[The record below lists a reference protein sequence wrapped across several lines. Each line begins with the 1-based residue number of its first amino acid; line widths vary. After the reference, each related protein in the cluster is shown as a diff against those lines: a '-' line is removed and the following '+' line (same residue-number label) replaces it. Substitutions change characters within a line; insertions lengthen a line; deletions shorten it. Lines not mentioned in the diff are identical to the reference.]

1 MLSKIIKAKGEEIE
15 YLKTKAPLSELK
27 AKIKDLEGAR
37 EFLKPLKPAQEGQQS
52 QNRSTESTVTRI
64 IAEVKKA
71 SPSQGVIREDFN
83 PSKIAEIYQENGA
96 SAISVLTDKIF
107 FQGDIGHLSMV
118 KRVVTLPV
126 LRKDFI
132 IDEYQ
137 VFETRAYDAD
147 AILLIAAVLEK
158 NQLKDYVYLSREL
171 GMLPLIEVHTLT
183 DIENAL
189 SIKETDLIG
198 INNRDL
204 NTFEVDIKTSEKLI
218 QYIPKEITTVSES
231 GIKKR
236 EDIVFLQEAGVDAF
250 LIGETLL
257 RERDIGNKL
266 KELLGTLSKD

>member
-37 EFLKPLKPAQEGQQS
+37 EFLKSLKPAQEGQQS

-64 IAEVKKA
+64 IAEIKKA

-137 VFETRAYDAD
+137 VLETRAYDAD

-204 NTFEVDIKTSEKLI
+204 NTFEVDIKTSEKLVH
-218 QYIPKEITTVSES
+218 YIPEEITTVSES

-236 EDIVFLQEAGVDAF
+236 EDILFLQEAGVDAF